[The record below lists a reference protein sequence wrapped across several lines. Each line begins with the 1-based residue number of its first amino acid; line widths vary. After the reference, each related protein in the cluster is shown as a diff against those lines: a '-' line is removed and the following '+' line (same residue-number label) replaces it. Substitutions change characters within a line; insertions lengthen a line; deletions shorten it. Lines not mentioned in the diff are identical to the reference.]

1 MACVRGVTLQ
11 PLLDTFAIQNLYIS
25 VLDAVHASQS
35 APGRVHTAV
44 PPVLLIPRPVRVWTQ
59 WVSLNGPPAIVV
71 KQLARIVR
79 GVCPV
84 EDHASKVKTGTM
96 GPAITCRQVYQI
108 KVLMAEIK
116 QGSVL
121 LAAMPATY

>member
-11 PLLDTFAIQNLYIS
+11 PLLDTFAIQNQYIS
-25 VLDAVHASQS
+25 DLDAVHASHG
-35 APGRVHTAV
+35 APGRVHAAV
-44 PPVLLIPRPVRVWTQ
+44 PPVLLIPWPVRVGAQ

-96 GPAITCRQVYQI
+96 WPPITCRQVYQI
-108 KVLMAEIK
+108 KVLLAVVK
-116 QGSVL
+116 QGLVL